1 VLITGSTEG
10 PGLLAARLLVG
21 DRHDLTGFRCRSSE
35 QTEWL
40 PRYARQSASTGTTR
54 VFVVNRLGPGT
65 STFT

>member
-40 PRYARQSASTGTTR
+40 PRYARQSASTGTT
-54 VFVVNRLGPGT
+54 
-65 STFT
+65 